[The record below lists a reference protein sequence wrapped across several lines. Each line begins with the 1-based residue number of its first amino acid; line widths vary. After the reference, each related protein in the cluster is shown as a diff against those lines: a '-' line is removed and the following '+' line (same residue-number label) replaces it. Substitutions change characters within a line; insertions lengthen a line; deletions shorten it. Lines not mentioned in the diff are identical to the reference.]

1 MNSQNGFLLSFI
13 KYGEND
19 AILHCFTEEEGFQTY
34 FLKGIYTRK
43 NKKKAFLLPLNK
55 LNFSIRVGGRSGSM
69 QTISNLEIL
78 NLHDIYTDIKANT
91 VVFFISDFLNQ
102 ILRNENKNPMV
113 FYVIN
118 EFIDQLNNKNYQSH
132 LIFLI
137 KILKI
142 QGVAPLLDEEN
153 FLDPETGT
161 FSPFSSHLLFDE
173 EISLFWKS
181 ILSSPNPYD
190 NKIPSSKRKGFLDSI
205 LVYYHYH
212 ISDFKTPNSLEII
225 QQIFE

>member
-1 MNSQNGFLLSFI
+1 MNSQTGFLLSFI

-34 FLKGIYTRK
+34 FLKGIYSQK

-55 LNFSIRVGGRSGSM
+55 LNFSVRIGKSSSM
-69 QTISNLEIL
+69 QTISGLEMMNI
-78 NLHDIYTDIKANT
+78 HDIYTDIKANT

-102 ILRNENKNPMV
+102 ILRNENKNHPL
-113 FYVIN
+113 FTTID
-118 EFIDQLNNKNYQSH
+118 EFTDQLNNKNYQSH
-132 LIFLI
+132 LIFLV

-142 QGVAPLLDEEN
+142 QGVAPLLGEGN
-153 FLDPETGT
+153 FLDPETGNFIYT
-161 FSPFSSHLLFDE
+161 STHPIFDE
-173 EISLFWKS
+173 ENSLFWKS
-181 ILSSPNPYD
+181 IILSQNPYEI
-190 NKIPSSKRKGFLDSI
+190 KIPSSKRKNFLDSI

-212 ISDFKTPNSLEII
+212 IPDFKTPASLEII

>member
-55 LNFSIRVGGRSGSM
+55 LNFSIRVGSRSGSM

-78 NLHDIYTDIKANT
+78 NLHDLYTDIKANT

-102 ILRNENKNPMV
+102 ILRNENKNSAV
-113 FYVIN
+113 FYVID

-142 QGVAPLLDEEN
+142 QGVAPLLDEGN

-161 FSPFSSHLLFDE
+161 FSPFSNHLLFDE

-181 ILSSPNPYD
+181 IISSQNPYD
-190 NKIPSSKRKGFLDSI
+190 NKIPSSKEK
-205 LVYYHYH
+205 
-212 ISDFKTPNSLEII
+212 DF
-225 QQIFE
+225 

>member
-34 FLKGIYTRK
+34 FLKGIYSQK

-55 LNFSIRVGGRSGSM
+55 LNFSVRLGKGSGM
-69 QTISNLEIL
+69 QTVSGFELL
-78 NLHDIYTDIKANT
+78 NLHDVYTDIKANT

-102 ILRNENKNPMV
+102 ILRNENKNLAL
-113 FYVIN
+113 FTTID
-118 EFIDQLNNKNYQSH
+118 EFTDQLSNKNYQSH

-142 QGVAPLLDEEN
+142 QGVAPLLGDGN
-153 FLDPETGT
+153 FLDPETGNFIHNST
-161 FSPFSSHLLFDE
+161 HPIFDE
-173 EISLFWKS
+173 ENSQFWKS
-181 ILSSPNPYD
+181 IILSQNPYEI
-190 NKIPSSKRKGFLDSI
+190 KIASSKRKNFLDSI

-212 ISDFKTPNSLEII
+212 IPDFKTPNSLEII

>member
-34 FLKGIYTRK
+34 FLKGIYTKR

-55 LNFSIRVGGRSGSM
+55 LNFQIRIGKSGSM
-69 QTISNLEIL
+69 QTISNLEML
-78 NLHDIYTDIKANT
+78 DLHDVYTDIKANT

-102 ILRNENKNPMV
+102 ILRDENKNLNF
-113 FYVIN
+113 FYLIE
-118 EFIDQLNNKNYQSH
+118 EFIDQLGSKNYQSH

-137 KILKI
+137 KLLKI
-142 QGVAPLLDEEN
+142 QGVAPLLNEGS

-161 FSPFSSHLLFDE
+161 FSPFANHLLFDE
-173 EISLFWKS
+173 EISLFWKT
-181 ILSSPNPYD
+181 IISSSNPYEI
-190 NKIPSSKRKGFLDSI
+190 KIPSSKRKNLLDSI

>member
-1 MNSQNGFLLSFI
+1 MNSQTGFLLSFI

-19 AILHCFTEEEGFQTY
+19 AILHCFTEEEGYHTY
-34 FLKGIYTRK
+34 FLRGIYTKK

-55 LNFSIRVGGRSGSM
+55 LNFSVRAGKSGSM
-69 QTISNLEIL
+69 QTVSSFEML

-102 ILRNENKNPMV
+102 ILRNDNKNLEV
-113 FYVIN
+113 FHSID
-118 EFIDQLNNKNYQSH
+118 EFIDQLGAKNYQSH

-142 QGVAPLLDEEN
+142 QGVAPLLGKGD

-161 FSPFSSHLLFDE
+161 FIQSSTHPIFDSE
-173 EISLFWKS
+173 NSLFWKS
-181 ILSSPNPYD
+181 IISSQDPYGI
-190 NKIPSSKRKGFLDSI
+190 KIPSPKRKNFLDSI

-212 ISDFKTPNSLEII
+212 ISDFRTPNSLEII

>member
-34 FLKGIYTRK
+34 FLRGIYTKK

-55 LNFSIRVGGRSGSM
+55 LNFSVRAGKSGSM
-69 QTISNLEIL
+69 QIVSSFEML
-78 NLHDIYTDIKANT
+78 NLHDVYTDIKANT

-102 ILRNENKNPMV
+102 ILRNDNKNPAV
-113 FYVIN
+113 FHSID
-118 EFIDQLNNKNYQSH
+118 EFIDQLGNKNYQSH

-137 KILKI
+137 KILKV
-142 QGVAPLLDEEN
+142 QGVAPLLGAGD

-161 FSPFSSHLLFDE
+161 FIQSSTHPIFDSE
-173 EISLFWKS
+173 NSILWKS
-181 ILSSPNPYD
+181 IISSQNPYGI
-190 NKIPSSKRKGFLDSI
+190 KIPSAKRKNFLDSI

-212 ISDFKTPNSLEII
+212 ISDFRTPNSLEII

>member
-34 FLKGIYTRK
+34 FLRGIYTKK

-55 LNFSIRVGGRSGSM
+55 LNFSIRVGKSGSI
-69 QTISNLEIL
+69 QTISSFEML
-78 NLHDIYTDIKANT
+78 NLHDVYNDIKANT

-102 ILRNENKNPMV
+102 ILRNENKNLTV
-113 FYVIN
+113 FFLID
-118 EFIDQLNNKNYQSH
+118 EFIDQLSYKNYQSH

-142 QGVAPLLDEEN
+142 QGVAPLLGEGN

-161 FSPFSSHLLFDE
+161 FTRFSTHLLFDN
-173 EISLFWKS
+173 EISLFWKT
-181 ILSSPNPYD
+181 IISSSNPYEI
-190 NKIPSSKRKGFLDSI
+190 KISSSKRKSFLDSI

>member
-34 FLKGIYTRK
+34 FLRGIYTKK

-55 LNFSIRVGGRSGSM
+55 LNFSIRVGKTGSM
-69 QTISNLEIL
+69 QTISGFEML
-78 NLHDIYTDIKANT
+78 NIHDIYTDIKANT

-102 ILRNENKNPMV
+102 ILRNENKNLTV
-113 FYVIN
+113 FYIID
-118 EFIDQLNNKNYQSH
+118 EFIDQLNSRNYQSH

-142 QGVAPLLDEEN
+142 QGVAPLLGDGS

-161 FSPFSSHLLFDE
+161 FAPFSTHLLFDE
-173 EISLFWKS
+173 EISLLWKT
-181 ILSSPNPYD
+181 IISSSNPYEI
-190 NKIPSSKRKGFLDSI
+190 KIPASKRKSFLDSI

>member
-1 MNSQNGFLLSFI
+1 MNSQTGFLLSFI

-34 FLKGIYTRK
+34 FLRGIYTKK

-55 LNFSIRVGGRSGSM
+55 LNFSVRGGKTSSL
-69 QTISNLEIL
+69 QVISSFEML
-78 NLHDIYTDIKANT
+78 NLHDVYTDIKANT

-102 ILRNENKNPMV
+102 ILKNENKNIAV
-113 FYVIN
+113 FHVID
-118 EFIDQLNNKNYQSH
+118 EFIDQLSTKNYQSH

-142 QGVAPLLDEEN
+142 QGVAPLLGEGV

-161 FSPFSSHLLFDE
+161 FSPFSMHLLFDE
-173 EISLFWKS
+173 ENSLLWKM
-181 ILSSPNPYD
+181 IMSSSNPYEI
-190 NKIPSSKRKGFLDSI
+190 KIPSAKRKSFLDSI